1 MKSGSSSRDWLLQTV
16 FVGPAL
22 LVFLIIVVLPF
33 ILGLYYSL
41 TDWNGVSDRVV
52 WIGLGNFTEL
62 RNDQGFWDSFGFT
75 VRFTLVAVVITNIV
89 GFLLALILTKYLKLR
104 NILRTIF
111 FLPNV
116 IGGLL
121 LGFIWQ
127 FIFIKGFAAV
137 GNWTGLSFF
146 ELPWLGDATTGF
158 WAVVIVSVWTGS
170 GYLMIIY
177 IASLMNVPADLHE
190 AASIDGASSRQRLFK
205 ITIPMIM
212 PAVTICLFLALSWSF
227 KTFDVILSL
236 TKGGPY
242 NSTQSVALNIYIEAF
257 QNNNLGLGTAKA
269 IVFFIIVALITT
281 LQVWLTKRRE
291 VEA

>member
-1 MKSGSSSRDWLLQTV
+1 MKSRASFREWLLQTI

-22 LVFLIIVVLPF
+22 LVFVIIVALPF
-33 ILGLYYSL
+33 VLGLYYSF
-41 TDWNGVSDRVV
+41 TDWNGVSEQVV
-52 WIGLGNFTEL
+52 WIGFGNFQEL
-62 RNDQGFWDSFGFT
+62 ISDQGFWDSFGFT
-75 VRFTLVAVVITNIV
+75 VRFTLVAVIITNLV
-89 GFLLALILTKYLKLR
+89 GFILALILTQNLKLR

-127 FIFIKGFAAV
+127 FIFIKGFAAM
-137 GNWTGLSFF
+137 GEWTGLPFF
-146 ELPWLGDATTGF
+146 ELAWLGDATTGF

-190 AASIDGASSRQRLFK
+190 AASIDGASSWQRLRN

-236 TKGGPY
+236 TRGGPY
-242 NSTQSVALNIYIEAF
+242 NSTQSVALNIYTEAF
-257 QNNNLGLGTAKA
+257 QNNRLGLGTAKA
-269 IVFFIIVALITT
+269 IVFFIVVALITT